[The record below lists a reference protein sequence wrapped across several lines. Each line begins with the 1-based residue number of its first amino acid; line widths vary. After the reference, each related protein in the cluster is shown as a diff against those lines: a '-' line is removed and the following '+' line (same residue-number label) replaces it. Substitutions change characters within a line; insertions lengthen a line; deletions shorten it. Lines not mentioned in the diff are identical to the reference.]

1 MQSSELINILQK
13 NGWKL
18 ERIRG
23 SHHQFSHPHFSIV
36 ITVPHPQ
43 KDLKIGTLNHILK
56 ATKLKH

>member
-1 MQSSELINILQK
+1 MINILQK

-18 ERIRG
+18 ERIKG

-56 ATKLKH
+56 VAKLKH